1 MSDRMQKITDESEVS
16 TTELATV
23 LGVSAR
29 RVQQMA
35 PGGTMAVS
43 CKRSARGASSLP
55 IPSSGMLSSCPTV
68 RWTKRIRSW
77 RRPAAWRRRR

>member
-35 PGGTMAVS
+35 HILLLILNLCV
-43 CKRSARGASSLP
+43 
-55 IPSSGMLSSCPTV
+55 
-68 RWTKRIRSW
+68 
-77 RRPAAWRRRR
+77 

>member
-29 RVQQMA
+29 QTIGDMD
-35 PGGTMAVS
+35 
-43 CKRSARGASSLP
+43 
-55 IPSSGMLSSCPTV
+55 I
-68 RWTKRIRSW
+68 
-77 RRPAAWRRRR
+77 

>member
-35 PGGTMAVS
+35 RHDTN
-43 CKRSARGASSLP
+43 LP
-55 IPSSGMLSSCPTV
+55 QGLLPAG
-68 RWTKRIRSW
+68 RF
-77 RRPAAWRRRR
+77 RPAVC

>member
-35 PGGTMAVS
+35 QDGT
-43 CKRSARGASSLP
+43 
-55 IPSSGMLSSCPTV
+55 IPTCRKGCFPAG
-68 RWTKRIRSW
+68 RF
-77 RRPAAWRRRR
+77 RPAVC